1 MPEFKC
7 TNCKYKFRPSG
18 WDIKNKCP
26 YCGRDGT
33 LTTED
38 NPGIDDVDDFLR

>member
-7 TNCKYKFRPSG
+7 SNCNFKFKPRT

-26 YCGRDGT
+26 YCAKEGT

-38 NPGIDDVDDFLR
+38 NPTIDDVDSFLK